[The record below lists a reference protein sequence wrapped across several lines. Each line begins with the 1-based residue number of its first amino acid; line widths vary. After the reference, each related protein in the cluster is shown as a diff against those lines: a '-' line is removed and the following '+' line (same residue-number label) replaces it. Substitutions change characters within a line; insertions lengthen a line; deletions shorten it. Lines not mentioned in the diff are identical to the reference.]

1 MNCLNREQLLTFL
14 HLNYVTGM
22 VIWKER
28 IVLLSLQNVKQQCAL
43 HIKLSPSPNETL
55 EIVVHGETYSH
66 RELIQWTK

>member
-1 MNCLNREQLLTFL
+1 
-14 HLNYVTGM
+14 M
-22 VIWKER
+22 V
-28 IVLLSLQNVKQQCAL
+28 IVLLSLQQQCAL